1 MKHLK
6 RISMLITAS
15 LVLTMLVACHS
26 SVSQASDATTESESS
41 SSIEVEKKLLTVE
54 ITLPQSFF
62 TEESDSENG
71 KTPEQYVEDVKS
83 EDGILGAKV
92 NSDGSVTLTMTKSKH
107 QEMMDSAKQ
116 GIDEMIDSYLS
127 DESFPSV
134 KEIEHN
140 DNYDTYTLKVDRAAY
155 ENSWDSDGTNEPK
168 VTVDFVD
175 VDTGEI
181 IDEVVYPDSVQD
193 SSSHTDGALTSNQSL
208 CITAYFLNLF
218 IRAHKKRGHHF

>member
-71 KTPEQYVEDVKS
+71 KTPEQYVEDIKS

-155 ENSWDSDGTNEPK
+155 ENSWDSLAALGFGITGLYYQYFDGTNEPK

-193 SSSHTDGALTSNQSL
+193 SSSHTDGALTSN
-208 CITAYFLNLF
+208 
-218 IRAHKKRGHHF
+218 

>member
-6 RISMLITAS
+6 KLAVLIAAS
-15 LVLTMLVACHS
+15 FAMTMFAGCS
-26 SVSQASDATTESESS
+26 SNSSQAADSSTESESA
-41 SSIEVEKKLLTVE
+41 SSIEVEKKLLTVD

-62 TEESDSENG
+62 TEESESENG
-71 KTPEQYVEDVKS
+71 KTPEQYAEDAKS

-92 NSDGSVTLTMTKSKH
+92 NDDGSVTLTMTKAKH

-127 DESFPSV
+127 DEESFPSI

-140 DNYDTYTLKVDRAAY
+140 DSYDTYTLKVDREAF
-155 ENSWDSDGTNEPK
+155 ENSWDSLAALGFGITGLYYQYFDGATEPK

-175 VDTGEI
+175 IDSGDL
-181 IDEVVYPDSVQD
+181 IDEVIYPDAVQD
-193 SSSHTDGALTSNQSL
+193 NGTGTDGTLSAN
-208 CITAYFLNLF
+208 
-218 IRAHKKRGHHF
+218 